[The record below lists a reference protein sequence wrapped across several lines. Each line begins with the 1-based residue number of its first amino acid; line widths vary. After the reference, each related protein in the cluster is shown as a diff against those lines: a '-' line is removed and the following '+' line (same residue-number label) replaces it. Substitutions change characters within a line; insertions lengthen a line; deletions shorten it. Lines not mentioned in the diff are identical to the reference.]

1 MTQGTVGREAVDAD
15 GRVLPGTGRLGVIR
29 SYFAI
34 YAAIG
39 VVVTGGTVAAVLWP
53 SLGVKVFPANHPLLA
68 IGAAGMF
75 TWGAIQTG
83 RMLRQRRR
91 VGAWA
96 AAVTFAASVAA
107 AGSPAGALATVVVN
121 SVGLVLL
128 ISVWRHLDP

>member
-1 MTQGTVGREAVDAD
+1 MTQATTAREAFDAD

-29 SYFAI
+29 AYFAI

-39 VVVTGGTVAAVLWP
+39 VVVTGGSVAAVLWP
-53 SLGVKVFPANHPLLA
+53 SLGVKVFPANHPMLA
-68 IGAAGMF
+68 IAAAGLF

-96 AAVTFAASVAA
+96 AAVTFAASLAA
-107 AGSPAGALATVVVN
+107 AGSPASALATVVIN
-121 SVGLVLL
+121 SIGLVLL